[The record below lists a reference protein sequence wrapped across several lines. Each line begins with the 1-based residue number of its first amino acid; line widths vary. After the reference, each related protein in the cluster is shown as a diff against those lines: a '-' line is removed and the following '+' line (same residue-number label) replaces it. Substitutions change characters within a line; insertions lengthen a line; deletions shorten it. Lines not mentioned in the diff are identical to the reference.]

1 GRETEIYELLDRV
14 QSAGSRRARSFV
26 TVVGPSGSGKSSL
39 IHAGV
44 IPRLAPQTRRWLVV
58 PPMIPESRP
67 TRHLSRSL
75 CALLPGVP
83 AVVLEDELRDDHV
96 ALVRRVEDIRLA
108 HGARQANVLV
118 VVDQAEELLTLTDE
132 SERARFLDQLRHLL
146 QQDGRARIVVALR

>member
-1 GRETEIYELLDRV
+1 
-14 QSAGSRRARSFV
+14 
-26 TVVGPSGSGKSSL
+26 GPSGSGKSSL

-67 TRHLSRSL
+67 TRNLSRSL

-83 AVVLEDELRDDHV
+83 AVVLEDELRDDHG

-108 HGARQANVLV
+108 PGARQANVLV

-146 QQDGRARIVVALR
+146 QQDGRARIVVALRSEFLTGFLTGGFADMFRQPLIL